1 MLALEKRFNFE
12 AESLSVRAHGY
23 RRFAARLGGLDAE
36 RLPLPPRR
44 LAYDR
49 GDEAALE
56 LWRCR
61 RRQTNTPPD

>member
-1 MLALEKRFNFE
+1 MKLLLLSYTCQAL
-12 AESLSVRAHGY
+12 V
-23 RRFAARLGGLDAE
+23 
-36 RLPLPPRR
+36 LPPRR